1 VGNMLS
7 ITDTVGNKTSYG
19 YDELNRRITNTNSL
33 GKTRSYTYD
42 AVGNQTAM
50 TDRNGRQRS
59 YSFDALD
66 RMTAENWL
74 NASGQVINTITKS
87 YDAVGNVTA
96 TGDTSSRYAYTYDL
110 IDRLTSVDNLGTPAT
125 PRVLL
130 NYAYDAVGNL
140 VSTTDT
146 INGQLKGTLTRSYD
160 SLDRLTTLT
169 QTGSGVSDK
178 RVDMAYD
185 AASQMTG
192 INRYSDLSGTNSVA
206 TSSYTYDLAGR
217 LTKLDYKHGSTA
229 INSFNYAYDAV
240 NRLTQETS
248 IDGTSNYN
256 YDETDQLV
264 NASHGNQAN
273 EAYTYDANGNR
284 TNAGY
289 GTGTN
294 NQLLTDGK
302 FNYQYDNEGNRTQK
316 KEIATGEVTDYN
328 WDERNRLT
336 QITVKNAGGQVIKSI
351 GYTYDVYNQRIAK
364 VVDLDGDGSAPATTE
379 RFIYDDGQI
388 SLVFDGQGN
397 QTHRYLYGEN
407 VDQILADETTA
418 GVRWAVTDN
427 QGTVTDVIDSQ
438 GQVLNHLVYDSFGK
452 ITSQS
457 NPAVEFRYGYTGR
470 ELDTETGDY
479 YYRARYY
486 DANVG
491 RFIGEDPL
499 GFGAGDGNLNR
510 YVGNSPTNYTDPSG
524 EEPEDFWNRVDQSIA
539 GAANTLTF
547 GTTNR
552 VREQLYGEI
561 ATQNHHGKFYEGGE
575 VVGEVISYALPTGA
589 VKGAQWSQRAVNI
602 YNKARNINDRV
613 QDLSERVG
621 SINNILQGC
630 GSFDDVRTLAGNSL
644 NPLGHV
650 GSIGDPRISNIAA
663 TGTQRWKNKFRKDGQ
678 PFEKPGPKRDGAHEQ
693 KIQEII
699 DQYSAPDFKH
709 IGGGTKPERYVS
721 TPDGIKPYRR
731 TDVTFQNP
739 DTLEEFH
746 FNVGK
751 SNRRGDP
758 ITREREALKDIR
770 RQEVQIQFRRYGY
783 ED

>member
-1 VGNMLS
+1 
-7 ITDTVGNKTSYG
+7 
-19 YDELNRRITNTNSL
+19 
-33 GKTRSYTYD
+33 
-42 AVGNQTAM
+42 
-50 TDRNGRQRS
+50 
-59 YSFDALD
+59 
-66 RMTAENWL
+66 
-74 NASGQVINTITKS
+74 
-87 YDAVGNVTA
+87 
-96 TGDTSSRYAYTYDL
+96 
-110 IDRLTSVDNLGTPAT
+110 
-125 PRVLL
+125 
-130 NYAYDAVGNL
+130 
-140 VSTTDT
+140 
-146 INGQLKGTLTRSYD
+146 
-160 SLDRLTTLT
+160 
-169 QTGSGVSDK
+169 
-178 RVDMAYD
+178 MAYD

-192 INRYSDLSGTNSVA
+192 MNRYSDLSGTNSVA

-217 LTKLDYKHGSTA
+217 LTKMDYKHGSTA
-229 INSFNYAYDAV
+229 INSFNYAYDAA

-364 VVDLDGDGSAPATTE
+364 VVDLDGEGSAPATTE
-379 RFIYDDGQI
+379 RLIYDDGQI

-407 VDQILADETTA
+407 VDQILADETNA
-418 GVRWAVTDN
+418 GVRWAVTDK

-479 YYRARYY
+479 YYRAQYY

-499 GFGAGDGNLNR
+499 GFGAGDGNLTR
-510 YVGNSPTNYTDPSG
+510 YVFNSPTNFIDQTG
-524 EEPEDFWNRVDQSIA
+524 EFAIVATAVGVGALATAGVLLYIGTEKLRRDLANDLNRLDIGESI
-539 GAANTLTF
+539 GKGINNVMDRT
-547 GTTNR
+547 
-552 VREQLYGEI
+552 
-561 ATQNHHGKFYEGGE
+561 TQNHDSSQEPKTEPEEERKLPPDNNPNCEKERKKKCKTSILYRGDTREPVPNPVVRRGVFFDGFKGNGPNKNFDKYVLDNVPSVYVGTSKNEETGQFFATKYKESNYEGYVYAICDPLGGIDVNERYRNDSRFKYHKQEE
-575 VVGEVISYALPTGA
+575 VAFEKPI
-589 VKGAQWSQRAVNI
+589 
-602 YNKARNINDRV
+602 KARNIRSVYFIKRGGVPSPD
-613 QDLSERVG
+613 
-621 SINNILQGC
+621 IP
-630 GSFDDVRTLAGNSL
+630 
-644 NPLGHV
+644 NPQY
-650 GSIGDPRISNIAA
+650 DP
-663 TGTQRWKNKFRKDGQ
+663 TY
-678 PFEKPGPKRDGAHEQ
+678 EK
-693 KIQEII
+693 
-699 DQYSAPDFKH
+699 
-709 IGGGTKPERYVS
+709 
-721 TPDGIKPYRR
+721 
-731 TDVTFQNP
+731 
-739 DTLEEFH
+739 
-746 FNVGK
+746 
-751 SNRRGDP
+751 
-758 ITREREALKDIR
+758 
-770 RQEVQIQFRRYGY
+770 
-783 ED
+783 